1 MPLKIYN
8 MEKQQLHEEGYVVYR
23 QFFDP
28 EIIHDLRKQAQSIFQ
43 IQFDRFGYKGEFKE
57 NIIQLFNEHFDI
69 FSNCGKQI
77 QQGLIPLYQLAFNDK
92 LINKLKELGI
102 EFPNVC
108 TRPVLFFNHPKLAKE
123 QQYYKTPLHQDWPSM
138 QSSMDS
144 VVVWIPLM
152 DVTPE
157 NGAVIFYPKTHKLGP
172 LVDKL
177 NGGFAEIIVENTNV
191 DLSQYPSIQPNM
203 NAGDIVIFSTLL
215 LHESGDIEND
225 SIRWSC
231 HFRYTNML
239 EQDYIERGF
248 PHPYIYKSII

>member
-1 MPLKIYN
+1 
-8 MEKQQLHEEGYVVYR
+8 
-23 QFFDP
+23 
-28 EIIHDLRKQAQSIFQ
+28 
-43 IQFDRFGYKGEFKE
+43 
-57 NIIQLFNEHFDI
+57 
-69 FSNCGKQI
+69 
-77 QQGLIPLYQLAFNDK
+77 
-92 LINKLKELGI
+92 
-102 EFPNVC
+102 
-108 TRPVLFFNHPKLAKE
+108 
-123 QQYYKTPLHQDWPSM
+123 
-138 QSSMDS
+138 
-144 VVVWIPLM
+144 M

-177 NGGFAEIIVENTNV
+177 NGGFAEIIIENTNV